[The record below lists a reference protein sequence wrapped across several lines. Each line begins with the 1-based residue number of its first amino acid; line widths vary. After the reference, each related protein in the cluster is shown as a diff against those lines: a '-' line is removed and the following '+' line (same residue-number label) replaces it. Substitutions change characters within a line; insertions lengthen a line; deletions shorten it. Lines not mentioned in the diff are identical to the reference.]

1 MKVLH
6 SSCELELITGGGKRC
21 YGVNFKE
28 NGVTATYLT
37 ASFDDAL
44 SCSRQYCGHG
54 YDFIQLGAEKVWC
67 KDIQQEL
74 THIQLY
80 NVKRALKTISE
91 QMCGKVFC
99 GENGIFT
106 NSYM

>member
-37 ASFDDAL
+37 ASFDDAP
-44 SCSRQYCGHG
+44 SCSRRYCGNG
-54 YDFIQLGAEKVWC
+54 YNFIQLGVEKVWC
-67 KDIQQEL
+67 EAEQEL
-74 THIQLY
+74 TSAQLY
-80 NVKRALKTISE
+80 NTKRALKTISVNI
-91 QMCGKVFC
+91 CGKVFC
-99 GENGIFT
+99 GDNGIFT